1 MIDKKQYEVIAVGRK
16 HTDYYKKAGIEYIN
30 VDLCNASDF
39 ERLPTEDLYAV
50 VNLAGL
56 LPAYMK
62 EYDPFKYVETNING
76 ALRILEYAHGQSR
89 QDIGEKKMFFI
100 LSIQENCCLP
110 VIMHFMLLQ
119 KV

>member
-1 MIDKKQYEVIAVGRK
+1 M
-16 HTDYYKKAGIEYIN
+16 
-30 VDLCNASDF
+30 DLCNASDF

-76 ALRILEYAHGQSR
+76 ALRILEYARKNNADRALYTQTWAEQAGYW
-89 QDIGEKKMFFI
+89 GKKMFFI
-100 LSIQENCCLP
+100 LSIQET
-110 VIMHFMLLQ
+110 V
-119 KV
+119 VYR